1 MPGTTVLATICLVES
16 FIMASSSAVTRDS
29 MPGSSKAAPSAV
41 PEDCLSGAAV
51 VTRKPCSEAVWGTDS
66 PSPMHDEQ
74 HVQLDDDPR
83 LTKSHDSRPSRL
95 RTVPEQSTL
104 FTDLHLH
111 SAIPAASNNSTRN
124 PFRQDVSG
132 FVNNTAPV
140 ASPSSALRHSVHP
153 SQLLLGTSV
162 SSSINQHG
170 LRDSNDCLR
179 TSNQVFKT
187 GEELAL
193 HYGIPTWLPP
203 PPQPTTRT
211 YEKQQEPASP
221 PFDFESLRA
230 NYLNMINEKSTDNT
244 MAVDSGP
251 TSSNYLPS
259 LHMDHPALDE
269 WMDFASA
276 YVSTETVHVIN
287 PEPEPAP
294 PPFHEYLTS
303 PVALQTPAQDFE
315 SSPNETPFSD
325 FLNTPLLGTSGDELF
340 NSPAFESDLPLI
352 AAADEYYTA
361 APSSVKTK
369 TAELPELPED
379 LYQMP
384 PIPYTDVI
392 NPAWVYSTAAP
403 RPSVAITAPT
413 RDPSPAPESPS
424 TTVSSSVSRRR
435 TTATGTRKNISPDK
449 LIPLDAPTQARHYS
463 TASATSRKE
472 IPSVF
477 LKKRQRVEYADEEDE
492 LMEPLPPNATE
503 REQIEYKRRQN
514 TLAARKSRKRKLM
527 HQQELE
533 NQVQTLKEEVAKWHT
548 RCDVLSKLLDS
559 HGIPPPSFS
568 D

>member
-1 MPGTTVLATICLVES
+1 
-16 FIMASSSAVTRDS
+16 MASSSAVALDS
-29 MPGSSKAAPSAV
+29 MPGSSKPAPSAV

-51 VTRKPCSEAVWGTDS
+51 VTRKPCSEAVWAIDS
-66 PSPMHDEQ
+66 PSHDEH
-74 HVQLDDDPR
+74 HVQLGDDPR

-104 FTDLHLH
+104 FTDLALH
-111 SAIPAASNNSTRN
+111 STIPAASNNSTRN
-124 PFRQDVSG
+124 RYRQDVSG

-140 ASPSSALRHSVHP
+140 ASPSSVHP

-162 SSSINQHG
+162 SSATNQHG
-170 LRDSNDCLR
+170 LKNSNDCPR
-179 TSNQVFKT
+179 TSNQVFET

-221 PFDFESLRA
+221 AFDFESLRA
-230 NYLNMINEKSTDNT
+230 NYLNMINQKSTDNT
-244 MAVDSGP
+244 MAVDSVPSSSDYLP
-251 TSSNYLPS
+251 TS
-259 LHMDHPALDE
+259 HMDHPALEE
-269 WMDFASA
+269 WMNSITCT
-276 YVSTETVHVIN
+276 YTISTRAVRVIDSET
-287 PEPEPAP
+287 EPAP
-294 PPFHEYLTS
+294 PQFHEFLTS

-340 NSPAFESDLPLI
+340 NSPALDSDLPLF
-352 AAADEYYTA
+352 AADEYFTA

-369 TAELPELPED
+369 TAELPELPET

-392 NPAWVYSTAAP
+392 NPAWVYSTAVP
-403 RPSVAITAPT
+403 RPSVSITAPT
-413 RDPSPAPESPS
+413 RDPSPTPASPS
-424 TTVSSSVSRRR
+424 TTVASGVSRRR
-435 TTATGTRKNISPDK
+435 TNATGTRKNISPDK
-449 LIPLDAPTQARHYS
+449 LIPLDAPTQARHYT

-492 LMEPLPPNATE
+492 LLEPLAPNATE

-533 NQVQTLKEEVAKWHT
+533 TQVQTLKEQVTKWQT
-548 RCDVLSKLLDS
+548 RCEVLSKLLDS

>member
-1 MPGTTVLATICLVES
+1 
-16 FIMASSSAVTRDS
+16 
-29 MPGSSKAAPSAV
+29 
-41 PEDCLSGAAV
+41 
-51 VTRKPCSEAVWGTDS
+51 
-66 PSPMHDEQ
+66 MHDEH

-104 FTDLHLH
+104 FTDLSLH
-111 SAIPAASNNSTRN
+111 STIHASANSTRN
-124 PFRQDVSG
+124 PYRQDVSG

-140 ASPSSALRHSVHP
+140 TTALRHSVHP

-162 SSSINQHG
+162 SSVINQHG
-170 LRDSNDCLR
+170 LKDTNDCLR
-179 TSNQVFKT
+179 TSNQVFET

-203 PPQPTTRT
+203 PPQPSTRT

-221 PFDFESLRA
+221 AFDFESLRA

-244 MAVDSGP
+244 MAVDSTP
-251 TSSNYLPS
+251 SDFLPS
-259 LHMDHPALDE
+259 SHMGHPALDE
-269 WMDFASA
+269 WMMDPTNSMTCTFA
-276 YVSTETVHVIN
+276 VSTTIVHATDPETQA
-287 PEPEPAP
+287 AP
-294 PPFHEYLTS
+294 QSFHEYLTS

-315 SSPNETPFSD
+315 SSPNETPYSD
-325 FLNTPLLGTSGDELF
+325 FLSTPLLGTSGDELF
-340 NSPAFESDLPLI
+340 NSPALGCDLPLF
-352 AAADEYYTA
+352 AADEYFTA

-369 TAELPELPED
+369 TAELPELPET

-392 NPAWVYSTAAP
+392 NPAWVYSPAAP
-403 RPSVAITAPT
+403 RPSLSITAPT
-413 RDPSPAPESPS
+413 RDPSPAPASPA
-424 TTVSSSVSRRR
+424 TTVTSGVSRRR
-435 TTATGTRKNISPDK
+435 VNATGTRKNISPDK
-449 LIPLDAPTQARHYS
+449 LIPLDAPTQPRHYTS
-463 TASATSRKE
+463 ASATSRKE

-492 LMEPLPPNATE
+492 LLEALPPNATE

-533 NQVQTLKEEVAKWHT
+533 NQVQTLKEEAAKWET